1 MRESPRRGIPIRYAA
16 SRASSCPSPGEAV
29 GSGELV
35 AARPEAR
42 GVGVEPTVGAAVE
55 GLRQVLA
62 GEALLGARPG
72 RLGGLAE
79 LGAEDGRLFL
89 DGFL

>member
-1 MRESPRRGIPIRYAA
+1 M
-16 SRASSCPSPGEAV
+16 
-29 GSGELV
+29 
-35 AARPEAR
+35 
-42 GVGVEPTVGAAVE
+42 EPTVGAAVE